1 MEKNKVKNINK
12 IEKMEKLLK
21 IINQKLNNENF
32 IKKAPKI
39 LIEKEKKK
47 KRDVEYKIKII
58 KNTN

>member
-1 MEKNKVKNINK
+1 
-12 IEKMEKLLK
+12 MEKLLK

-47 KRDVEYKIKII
+47 KREVEYKIKII